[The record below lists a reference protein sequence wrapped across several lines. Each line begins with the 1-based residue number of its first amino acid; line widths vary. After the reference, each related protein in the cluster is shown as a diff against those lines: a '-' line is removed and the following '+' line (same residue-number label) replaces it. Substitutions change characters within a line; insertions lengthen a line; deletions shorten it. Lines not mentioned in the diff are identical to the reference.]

1 MSPRPFRHPHADA
14 DAVGTTDASAA
25 DADASVGTTDA
36 SGPTG
41 GAARPGGGSVSRGT
55 RVLWMVLGRVAGAL
69 LVLLCT
75 ATVSFFLVRLSG
87 DPVKL
92 LLPPDATTHQEAVLR
107 GSLGLDRPLVT
118 QYLDYLW
125 GLPRL
130 DLGSSLFYHQPVK
143 DVLADRLPAT
153 LQLAAGALVVT
164 LAVALPAG
172 VIAAMRR
179 GRATDR
185 GVMTGVLLGQ
195 STPPFWVGILL
206 ILVFAVGLHAL
217 PASGYG
223 TFANLVLPSITLSV
237 YSVAVIAR
245 LLRSSLIDVLAAD
258 HIRTARAKG
267 FGPLKVVLTHG
278 LRNASLPVVTVIGLE
293 VGSLLG
299 GAILT
304 EQVFSWPGVG
314 QLTIEAISH
323 RDFPLVQAAV
333 LFFAATFV
341 VVNLLVDLSYRL
353 LDPRVRASS

>member
-1 MSPRPFRHPHADA
+1 MRTRDRDA
-14 DAVGTTDASAA
+14 TRLLRTVLIRFGT
-25 DADASVGTTDA
+25 
-36 SGPTG
+36 
-41 GAARPGGGSVSRGT
+41 
-55 RVLWMVLGRVAGAL
+55 AL

-92 LLPPDATTHQEAVLR
+92 LLPPDATAQQEDVLR

-118 QYLDYLW
+118 QYLDFLW

-130 DLGSSLFYHQPVK
+130 DFGNSLFYNEPVRT
-143 DVLADRLPAT
+143 VLADRLPAT
-153 LQLAAGALVVT
+153 LQLAAAALVVT
-164 LAVALPAG
+164 LVIAIPAG
-172 VIAAMRR
+172 IFAAMRR
-179 GRATDR
+179 GRASDR
-185 GVMTGVLLGQ
+185 GVMTMVLLGQ

-223 TFANLVLPSITLSV
+223 TFAHLVLPAITLAV
-237 YSVAVIAR
+237 YSVAVVAR
-245 LLRSSLIDVLAAD
+245 LLRSSLVDVLSSD

-278 LRNASLPVVTVIGLE
+278 LRNASLPVVTVVGLE

-304 EQVFSWPGVG
+304 EQVFSWPGIG

-323 RDFPLVQAAV
+323 RDFPLVQATV
-333 LFFAATFV
+333 LLFAATFV
-341 VVNLLVDLSYRL
+341 VVNLLVDLSYSF
-353 LDPRVRASS
+353 LDPRVRTSR

>member
-1 MSPRPFRHPHADA
+1 MTDITLGPPPTA
-14 DAVGTTDASAA
+14 GT
-25 DADASVGTTDA
+25 GQ
-36 SGPTG
+36 
-41 GAARPGGGSVSRGT
+41 ARPRARAGLLRTVLIRLGT
-55 RVLWMVLGRVAGAL
+55 AL

-92 LLPPDATTHQEAVLR
+92 LLPPDATAHQEAVLR
-107 GSLGLDRPLVT
+107 GSLGLDRPLIT
-118 QYLDYLW
+118 QYLDFIW
-125 GLPRL
+125 GLL
-130 DLGSSLFYHQPVK
+130 HFDFGNSISYNEPVSH
-143 DVLADRLPAT
+143 VLADRLPAT
-153 LQLAAGALVVT
+153 LELAAAALVVT
-164 LAVALPAG
+164 LVIAVPAG
-172 VIAAMRR
+172 IVAAMRR
-179 GRATDR
+179 GRGSDR
-185 GVMTGVLLGQ
+185 GIMTGVLLGQ

-223 TFANLVLPSITLSV
+223 SFANLVLPAVTLSV
-237 YSVAVIAR
+237 YSIAVVAR
-245 LLRSSLIDVLAAD
+245 LLRSSLIDVLSSD

-267 FGPLKVVLTHG
+267 FGPVKTVLTHG

-314 QLTIEAISH
+314 QLTIEAISN
-323 RDFPLVQAAV
+323 RDFPLVQATV

-341 VVNLLVDLSYRL
+341 VVNLLVDLSYSF
-353 LDPRVRASS
+353 LDPRVRTPR

>member
-1 MSPRPFRHPHADA
+1 MTELSLPQRSHTTDDGGPGVRTRDR
-14 DAVGTTDASAA
+14 DAVRLLRTVLVRLGT
-25 DADASVGTTDA
+25 
-36 SGPTG
+36 
-41 GAARPGGGSVSRGT
+41 
-55 RVLWMVLGRVAGAL
+55 AL

-92 LLPPDATTHQEAVLR
+92 LLPPDATAQQEAVLR
-107 GSLGLDRPLVT
+107 GSLGLDRPLFT
-118 QYLDYLW
+118 QYVDFLW

-130 DLGSSLFYHQPVK
+130 DFGNSLFYNEPVRT
-143 DVLADRLPAT
+143 VLADRLPAT
-153 LQLAAGALVVT
+153 LQLAAAALVVT
-164 LAVALPAG
+164 LVIAVPAG
-172 VIAAMRR
+172 IFAAMRR
-179 GRATDR
+179 GRASDR
-185 GVMTGVLLGQ
+185 GVMTMVLLGQ

-223 TFANLVLPSITLSV
+223 TFAHLVLPAITLAV
-237 YSVAVIAR
+237 YSVAVVAR
-245 LLRSSLIDVLAAD
+245 LLRSSLIDVLSSD

-323 RDFPLVQAAV
+323 RDFPLVQATV
-333 LFFAATFV
+333 LLFAATFV
-341 VVNLLVDLSYRL
+341 VVNLLVDLSYSF
-353 LDPRVRASS
+353 LDPRVRTSR

>member
-1 MSPRPFRHPHADA
+1 MTELSLQRRPHSAGARDRTREHDA
-14 DAVGTTDASAA
+14 LRLLRTVLVRLGT
-25 DADASVGTTDA
+25 
-36 SGPTG
+36 
-41 GAARPGGGSVSRGT
+41 
-55 RVLWMVLGRVAGAL
+55 AL

-92 LLPPDATTHQEAVLR
+92 LLPPDATARQEAVLR
-107 GSLGLDRPLVT
+107 GSLGLDRPLLT
-118 QYLDYLW
+118 QYLDFLW

-130 DLGSSLFYHQPVK
+130 DFGNSLFYNEPVRT
-143 DVLADRLPAT
+143 VLADRLPAT
-153 LQLAAGALVVT
+153 LQLAAAALVVT
-164 LAVALPAG
+164 LVVAVPAG
-172 VIAAMRR
+172 IFAAMRR
-179 GRATDR
+179 GRPSDR

-223 TFANLVLPSITLSV
+223 TFANLVLPAVTLAV
-237 YSVAVIAR
+237 YSVAVVAR
-245 LLRSSLIDVLAAD
+245 LLRSSLIDVLSSD

-267 FGPLKVVLTHG
+267 FGPVKVVLTHG

-323 RDFPLVQAAV
+323 RDFPLVQATV
-333 LFFAATFV
+333 LLFAATFV
-341 VVNLLVDLSYRL
+341 VVNLLVDLSYSF
-353 LDPRVRASS
+353 LDPRVRTSR

>member
-1 MSPRPFRHPHADA
+1 MTDLSLRQRPNATHDGGPRDR
-14 DAVGTTDASAA
+14 DAVRLLRTVLVRLGT
-25 DADASVGTTDA
+25 
-36 SGPTG
+36 
-41 GAARPGGGSVSRGT
+41 
-55 RVLWMVLGRVAGAL
+55 AL

-92 LLPPDATTHQEAVLR
+92 LLPPDATAQQEAVLR
-107 GSLGLDRPLVT
+107 GSLGLDRPLFT
-118 QYLDYLW
+118 QYVDFLW

-130 DLGSSLFYHQPVK
+130 DFGNSLFYNEPVRT
-143 DVLADRLPAT
+143 VLADRLPAT
-153 LQLAAGALVVT
+153 LQLAAAALVVT
-164 LAVALPAG
+164 LVIAIPAG
-172 VIAAMRR
+172 IFAAMRR
-179 GRATDR
+179 DRASDR
-185 GVMTGVLLGQ
+185 GVMTMVLLGQ

-223 TFANLVLPSITLSV
+223 TFAHLVLPAITLAV
-237 YSVAVIAR
+237 YSVAVVAR
-245 LLRSSLIDVLAAD
+245 LLRSSLIDVLSSD

-267 FGPLKVVLTHG
+267 FGPLKIVLTHG

-323 RDFPLVQAAV
+323 RDFPLVQATV
-333 LFFAATFV
+333 LLFAATFV
-341 VVNLLVDLSYRL
+341 VVNLLVDLSYSF
-353 LDPRVRASS
+353 LDPRVRTSR